1 MGFAQVLDPVA
12 VSLGPIQIHWYGIIM
27 GSAVLFGLWLAI
39 REGRRH
45 GFDSELFLDLI
56 IWTIPAA
63 IIGARLYYV
72 AFEWGYYSQNPG
84 DILAIWKGGL
94 AIHGGLIGALLAAS
108 VFVKKR
114 NISFLHLTDIVAPSI
129 IIGQCIG
136 RWGNFMNQEA
146 HGGEVSR
153 SFLEGLMLPEF
164 IIEQMNI
171 QGIYY
176 HPTFLYESLWTFVGF
191 GLLLLLRRINPR
203 RGEIFFTYLIW
214 YSLGRFFIEGLRM
227 DSLTFD
233 GPGWLVSLINGLW
246 SPMLVLFEP
255 GMMADGNIRI
265 AQLVSL
271 ALVLLG
277 IAWIVVRRAWGQS
290 REPYYNDKKESVAG

>member
-1 MGFAQVLDPVA
+1 MGFALVLDPVA
-12 VSLGPIQIHWYGIIM
+12 LSLGPIQIHWYGIIM
-27 GSAVLFGLWLAI
+27 GSAVLLGLWLAI

-45 GFDSELFLDLI
+45 GLDSELFLDLI
-56 IWTIPAA
+56 IWVIPAA
-63 IIGARLYYV
+63 ILGARLYYV
-72 AFEWGYYSQNPG
+72 AFEWDYYSQNLA

-94 AIHGGLIGALLAAS
+94 AIHGGLIGALLAGAL
-108 VFVKKR
+108 FVKKR
-114 NISFLHLTDIVAPSI
+114 NLSFLHLTDIVAPSI

-153 SFLEGLMLPEF
+153 DFLEGLKLPPF

-171 QGIYY
+171 QGVYY
-176 HPTFLYESLWTFVGF
+176 HPTFLYESLWTLVGF

-227 DSLTFD
+227 DSLTFS
-233 GPGWLVSLINGLW
+233 GPEWLASFINGLW
-246 SPMLVLFEP
+246 APMKMVFEP
-255 GMMADGNIRI
+255 GMMMDGNIRI

-271 ALVLLG
+271 TLILFGILLIVLRR
-277 IAWIVVRRAWGQS
+277 VRGLA
-290 REPYYNDKKESVAG
+290 REPYYNKKERVAG

>member
-1 MGFAQVLDPVA
+1 MGFALVLDPVA
-12 VSLGPIQIHWYGIIM
+12 LSLGPIQIHWYGIIM
-27 GSAVLFGLWLAI
+27 GSAVLLGLWLAI

-45 GFDSELFLDLI
+45 GLDSELFLDLI
-56 IWTIPAA
+56 IWVIPAA
-63 IIGARLYYV
+63 ILGARLYYV
-72 AFEWGYYSQNPG
+72 AFEWDYYSQNPA

-94 AIHGGLIGALLAAS
+94 AIHGGLIGALLAGAL
-108 VFVKKR
+108 FVKKR
-114 NISFLHLTDIVAPSI
+114 NLSFLHLTDIVAPSI

-153 SFLEGLMLPEF
+153 DFLEGLKLPNF

-171 QGIYY
+171 QGVYY
-176 HPTFLYESLWTFVGF
+176 HPTFLYESLWTLVGF

-227 DSLTFD
+227 DSLTFS
-233 GPGWLVSLINGLW
+233 GPEWLASFINGLW
-246 SPMLVLFEP
+246 APMQMVFEP
-255 GMMADGNIRI
+255 GMMMDGNIRI

-271 ALVLLG
+271 TLILFGILLIVLRR
-277 IAWIVVRRAWGQS
+277 VRGLA
-290 REPYYNDKKESVAG
+290 REPYYNKKERVAG